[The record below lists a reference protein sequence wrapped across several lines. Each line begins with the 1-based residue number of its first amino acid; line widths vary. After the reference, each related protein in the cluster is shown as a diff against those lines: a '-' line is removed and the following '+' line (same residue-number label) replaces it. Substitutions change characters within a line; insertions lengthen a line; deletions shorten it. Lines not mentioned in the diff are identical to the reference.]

1 MKRYVPGQG
10 KVADRVRPVGEGR
23 FFGPRPALL
32 VHTLDKAFS
41 QCYSFI
47 ALCYKAK
54 EEEKLREGMR
64 SMTSFPEPNASA
76 VANQRWASVREKEP
90 VSEDLAVVARDLLQ
104 VFGQKTAV
112 NRLNLSVRRGEFF
125 GFLGPN
131 GAGKSTTIKMF
142 TGLLRPT
149 AGQAYVGGIN
159 VWQDQLRARA
169 LMGVLPEYLNLYE
182 RLSGREFLIFA
193 GHMYGIPKAEIQ
205 SRAEELLHVLTLTD
219 DADKLIIDY
228 SVGMRKKI
236 ALAAALIHRPQ
247 VLFLDEPFEG
257 IDPVSSRTI
266 REILHEL
273 TRRNTTIFFS
283 SHIMEVVERL
293 CTRVG
298 IINHGVLVAEGSIQ
312 ELRELASGEN
322 KNATLEDIFLN
333 LIGAGRENLN
343 LSWLE

>member
-1 MKRYVPGQG
+1 M
-10 KVADRVRPVGEGR
+10 
-23 FFGPRPALL
+23 
-32 VHTLDKAFS
+32 
-41 QCYSFI
+41 
-47 ALCYKAK
+47 
-54 EEEKLREGMR
+54 
-64 SMTSFPEPNASA
+64 MTSPEQNPISGVGQLAQSTP
-76 VANQRWASVREKEP
+76 VIEEP
-90 VSEDLAVVARDLLQ
+90 VNQGPYAIVARDLVR
-104 VFGQKTAV
+104 VFGQKVAV
-112 NRLNLSVRRGEFF
+112 DHLNLAVRRGEFF

-131 GAGKSTTIKMF
+131 GAGKSTTIKMMV
-142 TGLLRPT
+142 GQLRPT
-149 AGQAYVGGIN
+149 AGNVRVADVDVWKDPIQA
-159 VWQDQLRARA
+159 RSM
-169 LMGVLPEYLNLYE
+169 MGVLPEYLNLYE
-182 RLSGREFLIFA
+182 RLTGREFLKFA
-193 GHMYGIPKAEIQ
+193 GHMYGLPDADVRQ
-205 SRAEELLHVLTLTD
+205 RSEELLHVLTLAD
-219 DADKLIIDY
+219 DADKLIVDY

-236 ALAAALIHRPQ
+236 ALAAAIIHRPQ

-257 IDPVSSRTI
+257 IDPVSSRVI
-266 REILHEL
+266 RDILHEL